1 MRNKFLLL
9 ISLFCFVLLVS
20 CGNNQS
26 VNNAAGRSDLNK
38 SLEKANRY
46 MARTEEEDIMDYI
59 ERHNDKMIATGTGL
73 RYMILK
79 EGGGKSVER
88 GNMVVLSYDLY
99 DLVGNLVYSSDN
111 DGLKQ
116 FVVGRGG
123 VESGLEE
130 AVLNLSEGD
139 IAKIIIP
146 SHLGFGLLGDQHKIK
161 SKQTLVY
168 IVKVVEVLN

>member
-1 MRNKFLLL
+1 MRNK
-9 ISLFCFVLLVS
+9 SLFLICLFCLVLLVS
-20 CGNNQS
+20 CGNNQPKS
-26 VNNAAGRSDLNK
+26 RGADKSDLNK

-46 MARTEEEDIMDYI
+46 MVRTEEEDIADYI

-73 RYMILK
+73 RYSILK
-79 EGGGKSVER
+79 KGEGNTVER
-88 GNMVVLSYDLY
+88 GNLVVLSYDLY
-99 DLVGNLVYSSDN
+99 DLKGNLVYTSESE
-111 DGLKQ
+111 GLKQ

-139 IAKIIIP
+139 VAKIIIP

-168 IVKVVEVLN
+168 IVKVIEVQ